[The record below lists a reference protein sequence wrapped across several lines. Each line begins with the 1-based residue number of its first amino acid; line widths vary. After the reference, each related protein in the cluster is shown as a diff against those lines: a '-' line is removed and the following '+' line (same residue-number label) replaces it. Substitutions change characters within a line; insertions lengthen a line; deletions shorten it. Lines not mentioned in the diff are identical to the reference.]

1 MKTLVSMLTAAL
13 LLTAC
18 GTPTDNP
25 DGGKPSTLTFQ
36 AGTLLVLQNPA
47 DDADTAT
54 PGFQYD
60 VVVAPR
66 VGGEA
71 SGTVVFKLNDVTKA
85 TSSFEKGKATG
96 RLTFNTGT
104 AGTNTENLVTVE
116 RSTGDDTSIAWLF
129 TVHNN

>member
-1 MKTLVSMLTAAL
+1 MKTIISMCTAAL

-18 GTPTDNP
+18 GTPTNNP
-25 DGGKPSTLTFQ
+25 DGGKPSTLSFQ
-36 AGTLLVLQNPA
+36 PGTPLTVQNPA

-60 VVVAPR
+60 VVVAPKT
-66 VGGEA
+66 GEA
-71 SGTVVFKLNDVTKA
+71 TGSVIFKLNDVTKA
-85 TSSFEKGKATG
+85 TVAFENGKATG

-104 AGTNTENLVTVE
+104 AGSNTENLVTVE
-116 RSTGDDTSIAWLF
+116 RAGGDDTAVAWLF